1 MIPLISGE
9 VLLWLE
15 IIDLRTHMKPY
26 FIFLFFTLIHFHL
39 SGQQDLINIRKVVP
53 VISTGKNTEFSPTI
67 SADGRTLIFESD
79 VDKEKGWELFES
91 KMDDTGNWSTPYP
104 IKNINEKCNFLA
116 GPSLS
121 YDGNTL
127 YFTAFIEGT
136 TISEDIY
143 YSTRIDDKTWSEPKS
158 IGAPVNTENGYEGF
172 PSISGDGNSLYFIK
186 MNEENEF
193 DKKSKEPCFKIYLS
207 QKQQDGTWGV
217 PEALP
222 TPINMA
228 CERDPRIMADNHTL
242 IFSSI
247 REGGKGKYDL
257 YQTRRQPDKSWEQ
270 PVPLEFINAEDNDQS
285 PCISASGDLMF
296 FYSQGDLY
304 SVAIPLRYRQMINV
318 TIQGIIKS
326 EKTQQPLSAQVI
338 VKNLSS
344 GNEITIE
351 NNPNDGRYSLLLAT
365 GQKYIIQFI
374 NKEYIMENLDF
385 DFEKQDKY
393 LEIKKDI
400 LLKSEYTLDLTVIDP
415 DLNQPLDAWVSFSGP
430 ESLVRDSIK
439 SDRYPLHLNLQS
451 TSNYEIKA
459 AAPGHPELTE
469 LWSFNGSRMKPTM
482 TYSLILPHKKIKY
495 IASVTNIVTNQKI
508 KAKVSFNNETINEII
523 IADEGE
529 AVYLRKGDRYQVVT
543 SSDKGFFFS
552 SASIVAGEGEADAVG
567 NFIISLMLAPM
578 KVGSQLTL
586 NHITFPSN
594 SADINTSSFL
604 ELDQIIDL
612 MNKNP
617 GLSIEISAH
626 TDDVGTEDYNQRL
639 SEKRALSIVRYLS
652 KKGTVIERLRPVGF
666 GKSKPI
672 ANNDSEENRAKNR
685 RVELRVLGIS

>member
-1 MIPLISGE
+1 
-9 VLLWLE
+9 
-15 IIDLRTHMKPY
+15 MKPY
-26 FIFLFFTLIHFHL
+26 FIFLFFVLIRFHL
-39 SGQQDLINIRKVVP
+39 SGQQDPTNIRKIVP
-53 VISTGKNTEFSPTI
+53 VISTTKNTEFAPTI

-91 KMDDTGNWSTPYP
+91 KMDDAGNWSTPYP

-136 TISEDIY
+136 TLSEDIY

-158 IGAPVNTENGYEGF
+158 IGAPVNTDNGYEGF

-207 QKQQDGTWGV
+207 QKQQDGTWGI

-222 TPINMA
+222 APINMA

-257 YQTRRQPDKSWEQ
+257 YQTRRQPDKSWAQ

-285 PCISASGDLMF
+285 PCISASGELMF

-304 SVAIPLRYRQMINV
+304 SVPIPLQYRQMINV

-326 EKTQQPLSAQVI
+326 GKTQQPLSAQVI

-344 GNEITIE
+344 GNEVTVE
-351 NNPNDGRYSLLLAT
+351 NNLNDGRYSLLLTT
-365 GQKYIIQFI
+365 GQKYIVQII
-374 NKEYIMENLDF
+374 NKEYLVENLDF

-400 LLKSEYTLDLTVIDP
+400 FLKSEYTLDLTVIDP
-415 DLNQPLDAWVSFSGP
+415 DLNQPLDAWVSFSGAEP
-430 ESLVRDSIK
+430 LVRDSIK

-451 TSNYEIKA
+451 TPNYEIKA

-469 LWSFNGSRMKPTM
+469 LWKFDALKMKSAM
-482 TYSLILPHKKIKY
+482 AYSLILPHKKIKY
-495 IASVTNIVTNQKI
+495 IASVTNVVTNQKI
-508 KAKVSFNNETINEII
+508 KTKVSFNNGTINETI
-523 IADEGE
+523 IAEEGE
-529 AVYLRKGDRYQVVT
+529 EVYLRKGDRYQVVT

-552 SASIVAGEGEADAVG
+552 SASIIAGEGEADAEG
-567 NFIISLMLAPM
+567 NFTISLKLAPM

-652 KKGTVIERLRPVGF
+652 KKGTGIERLRPVGF

-685 RVELRVLGIS
+685 RVELRVLSIS